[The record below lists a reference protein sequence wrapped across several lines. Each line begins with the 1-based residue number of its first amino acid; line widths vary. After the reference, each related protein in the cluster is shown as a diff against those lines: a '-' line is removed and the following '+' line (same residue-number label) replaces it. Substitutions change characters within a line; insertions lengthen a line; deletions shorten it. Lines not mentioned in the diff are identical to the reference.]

1 MTKILVV
8 DDQPLLL
15 DTLRRVLGTVGFEV
29 QTADD
34 GESAL
39 RLAREERPDLILLDV
54 VLPTIS
60 GLEVCRILRKD
71 SSVPILMLTAMD
83 KEVDKVVGLEM
94 GADDYLT
101 KPFSVRELL
110 ARVKA
115 LLRRVEWGQ
124 PLEETA
130 VSAEPVVVSRLRE
143 NGVEVDLV
151 SRRTVRTGV
160 PVDLKPKE
168 FDLLA
173 FLMHHRGQAF
183 PPGQLLTEVWGYQDT
198 SDTRTVVVHIRR
210 LREKLENDPSQPKLI
225 QTVRGVGYRF
235 WQ

>member
-54 VLPTIS
+54 ILPTIS
-60 GLEVCRILRKD
+60 GLEVCRTLRKE

-124 PLEETA
+124 SLEETA
-130 VSAEPVVVSRLRE
+130 GCAEPVVVSRLRE

>member
-83 KEVDKVVGLEM
+83 KEVDKVVGLEL

>member
-83 KEVDKVVGLEM
+83 KEVDKVVGLEL

-124 PLEETA
+124 SLEETA
-130 VSAEPVVVSRLRE
+130 ACAEPVVVSRLRE